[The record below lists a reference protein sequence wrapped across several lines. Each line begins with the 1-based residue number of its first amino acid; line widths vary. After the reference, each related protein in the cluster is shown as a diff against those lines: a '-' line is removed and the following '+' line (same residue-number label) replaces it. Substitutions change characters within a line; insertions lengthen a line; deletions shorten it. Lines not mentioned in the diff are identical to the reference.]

1 MLERTGNKSYSFGTD
16 FVKKHF
22 PSSTKWLG
30 WVLETVSP
38 AGNYYV
44 GEIYLPVHDVGI
56 TIDTHKTTPE
66 QDIKWKKYMD
76 TWVGKKDRYILFTF
90 DCVKFSTDEFN
101 DAPQHY

>member
-1 MLERTGNKSYSFGTD
+1 M
-16 FVKKHF
+16 
-22 PSSTKWLG
+22 
-30 WVLETVSP
+30 
-38 AGNYYV
+38 
-44 GEIYLPVHDVGI
+44 HDVGI